1 MFGGVPN
8 IGKDTIIEGVR
19 EAVGGW
25 NIREASP
32 PDLFEKYNGF
42 AKAVILR
49 ISETRDL
56 GELSQHA
63 LYNKMKT
70 YLAAPP
76 PTIMVNEKY
85 INQYEIINVCGVI
98 FTSNYKETGLYLPPD
113 DRRHFVLWSER
124 KPEDF
129 KPEDFKPQDFT
140 PRQKNPTFWN
150 WMWDW
155 YETQNGYAHVAAYLQ
170 QLDVSKFNPKEPP
183 PKTEAFWAIANA
195 NRPREENELAEL
207 LIAMGQPPATTLAL
221 MEAAPIQSMKL
232 RDWLNDSRNRR
243 VISKHMKTAGYESVH
258 NPDSD
263 NGLWRINGVKQVV
276 YAREEFTVA
285 QRIDAARDLKA
296 DEEARATKTK
306 EAAGARTAEAA
317 RGFSAGTGGTK
328 GSGFAS

>member
-1 MFGGVPN
+1 VDIATKSLHKAKSTITANGVEN
-8 IGKDTIIEGVR
+8 IFVMVQGKLKGNEIIECGLVAQVKTHIGKDTIIEGVR

-98 FTSNYKETGLYLPPD
+98 FTSNYKETGLYLSPD
-113 DRRHFVLWSER
+113 DRRHHALWSER

-129 KPEDFKPQDFT
+129 GPEDFKPQDFT
-140 PRQKNPTFWN
+140 PLVRDGRPITSVFDFSIEPHGPIDGIGYPQHALASTRLRPS
-150 WMWDW
+150 
-155 YETQNGYAHVAAYLQ
+155 YERGGSAESVRGRRVLQ
-170 QLDVSKFNPKEPP
+170 QQQSCGQTGRRAAAAHLACGP
-183 PKTEAFWAIANA
+183 EAT
-195 NRPREENELAEL
+195 P
-207 LIAMGQPPATTLAL
+207 
-221 MEAAPIQSMKL
+221 S
-232 RDWLNDSRNRR
+232 
-243 VISKHMKTAGYESVH
+243 
-258 NPDSD
+258 
-263 NGLWRINGVKQVV
+263 
-276 YAREEFTVA
+276 
-285 QRIDAARDLKA
+285 
-296 DEEARATKTK
+296 
-306 EAAGARTAEAA
+306 
-317 RGFSAGTGGTK
+317 
-328 GSGFAS
+328 